1 MNEQEIITKYI
12 ENIIKRTENFTEIEA
27 IFINY
32 YCKEDIKYIDIN
44 FIRNDNV
51 DMIGEEIYLSNI
63 NNIVIRTVY
72 IPSLNYN
79 YGLNYNREIEA
90 AKKILNGIIIK
101 DRKDN
106 YYTKFKKNIDLHKKN
121 ISLKTSQ
128 NIKIK
133 KKSNNFKN

>member
-106 YYTKFKKNIDLHKKN
+106 YYTKFKKNIDLHKN
-121 ISLKTSQ
+121 GHTTE
-128 NIKIK
+128 IKYERK
-133 KKSNNFKN
+133 